1 MPKKWTLAEIDAQI
15 EQLQHRADLLRA
27 RHKKPVID
35 AIINAMNHYHI
46 THDELLASAPEG
58 AAGRK
63 RKARANGKSG
73 AGRGRRVRPK
83 YRNPKTGETWSG
95 RGRPAR
101 WLAELERQGKSR
113 DRFLIR

>member
-1 MPKKWTLAEIDAQI
+1 MPKKSTLAEIDAQI

-35 AIINAMNHYHI
+35 AIINAMNQYHI
-46 THDELLASAPEG
+46 THDELRASGRG
-58 AAGRK
+58 A
-63 RKARANGKSG
+63 RKALAGANGRNGS
-73 AGRGRRVRPK
+73 RVSRRVAPK

-101 WLAELERQGKSR
+101 WLAELEQQGKSR